1 MRISLVLLFVIG
13 LSSCSYFQENDRIHL
28 ASIHGN
34 DLFFEDIKYSFQ
46 AIKSPQDSILLLN
59 SLIEKWVKKQ
69 ALIHKAKINLDDEL
83 MDVNKQVQEYKNSLL
98 IFKYQKLLIEQK
110 LDTVISELE
119 LKNYYIENKSNFKSK
134 NNFVQLNYVKVKK
147 EVPNL
152 FKLLKWYK
160 SEDSVKLELLE
171 DYCCQFADEYSLNNE
186 WILLKDLSNKLP
198 KSISQKDFRNKNYF
212 EFKDENF
219 YYFVYIKKKKRIG
232 EISPIE
238 LEKKQ
243 IRTILINRR
252 KLDFLR
258 NMENQLYKE
267 ALSKNL
273 IKYEKE

>member
-1 MRISLVLLFVIG
+1 MRISLLLLFALG
-13 LSSCSYFQENDRIHL
+13 LSSCSFFQEEDRIYL

-46 AIKSPQDSILLLN
+46 TNISPQDSILLLN

-110 LDTVISELE
+110 LDTVISELD
-119 LKNYYIENKSNFKSK
+119 LKNYYVENKSYFKIK
-134 NNFVQLNYVKVKK
+134 NNFVQVNYIKVKK

-152 FKLLKWYK
+152 YKLLKWYK
-160 SEDSVKLELLE
+160 SEDSIKLESLE
-171 DYCCQFADEYSLNNE
+171 DYCYQFADEYSLNND
-186 WILLKDLSNKLP
+186 WILLKDLSEKLP
-198 KSISQKDFRNKNYF
+198 ESISQKDFRNKNYF

-243 IRTILINRR
+243 IRTILINRK
-252 KLDFLR
+252 KLDFLK

>member
-1 MRISLVLLFVIG
+1 
-13 LSSCSYFQENDRIHL
+13 
-28 ASIHGN
+28 
-34 DLFFEDIKYSFQ
+34 
-46 AIKSPQDSILLLN
+46 
-59 SLIEKWVKKQ
+59 
-69 ALIHKAKINLDDEL
+69 
-83 MDVNKQVQEYKNSLL
+83 
-98 IFKYQKLLIEQK
+98 
-110 LDTVISELE
+110 
-119 LKNYYIENKSNFKSK
+119 
-134 NNFVQLNYVKVKK
+134 
-147 EVPNL
+147 
-152 FKLLKWYK
+152 
-160 SEDSVKLELLE
+160 
-171 DYCCQFADEYSLNNE
+171 
-186 WILLKDLSNKLP
+186 
-198 KSISQKDFRNKNYF
+198 QKDFINKNYF